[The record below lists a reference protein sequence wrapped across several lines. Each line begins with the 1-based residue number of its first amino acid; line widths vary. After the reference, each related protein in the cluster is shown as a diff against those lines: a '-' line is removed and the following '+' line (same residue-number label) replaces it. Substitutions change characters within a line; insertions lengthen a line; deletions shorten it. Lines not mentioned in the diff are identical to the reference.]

1 MRRTRLM
8 PVLVAMLVALS
19 GAVVVPFTSPPASAQ
34 EAATTLDVALL
45 GDSYSSG
52 NGAGDY
58 YGDSSAYR
66 SRNSWAHHYVNWLNG
81 QGVHTTLTNLSHSGA
96 TTGSVL
102 AEQVAAVPE
111 GTDLVMLTIGGND
124 VGFAAIV
131 QKCFALGLR
140 SASECQEA
148 VDGASNGMAQVEEST
163 RAILSALDAK
173 LADGAQVILVGY
185 PYLAT
190 DVSYTLRNWGKSYDA
205 GSGVRGL
212 TDQAT
217 AMQSS
222 LVQEWNAAA
231 PGLQAT
237 FVDGTATA
245 FSGHEPDPSVWAR
258 NDYRWIN
265 EFFETE
271 GRRAGDGTTTS
282 TWSLDPA
289 VFYHPNMIGH
299 EQIGDLIAKQVG
311 IPSAAKP
318 AGARRAPIAPALAAA
333 DATPETPFAW
343 IQGPYVAR
351 AGEKL
356 TIDASA
362 SYATAGQ
369 ITSYEWD
376 FDGDGVY
383 DETTSTPT
391 VDHVFAS
398 EAEGSL
404 ALRVTQSNG
413 GSAVATTDLLVSD
426 DGDSTPAATDNCP
439 TVGNW
444 GQTDYDGDGLG
455 DECDPAPGYPTAD
468 KDGVTVETA
477 GGSDGN

>member
-1 MRRTRLM
+1 M
-8 PVLVAMLVALS
+8 
-19 GAVVVPFTSPPASAQ
+19 
-34 EAATTLDVALL
+34 
-45 GDSYSSG
+45 
-52 NGAGDY
+52 
-58 YGDSSAYR
+58 
-66 SRNSWAHHYVNWLNG
+66 
-81 QGVHTTLTNLSHSGA
+81 
-96 TTGSVL
+96 
-102 AEQVAAVPE
+102 
-111 GTDLVMLTIGGND
+111 
-124 VGFAAIV
+124 
-131 QKCFALGLR
+131 
-140 SASECQEA
+140 
-148 VDGASNGMAQVEEST
+148 
-163 RAILSALDAK
+163 
-173 LADGAQVILVGY
+173 
-185 PYLAT
+185 
-190 DVSYTLRNWGKSYDA
+190 
-205 GSGVRGL
+205 
-212 TDQAT
+212 
-217 AMQSS
+217 
-222 LVQEWNAAA
+222 
-231 PGLQAT
+231 
-237 FVDGTATA
+237 
-245 FSGHEPDPSVWAR
+245 
-258 NDYRWIN
+258 
-265 EFFETE
+265 
-271 GRRAGDGTTTS
+271 
-282 TWSLDPA
+282 
-289 VFYHPNMIGH
+289 
-299 EQIGDLIAKQVG
+299 
-311 IPSAAKP
+311 
-318 AGARRAPIAPALAAA
+318 
-333 DATPETPFAW
+333 
-343 IQGPYVAR
+343 AR

>member
-1 MRRTRLM
+1 MRLAPVM
-8 PVLVAMLVALS
+8 PALIAMLVALS
-19 GAVVVPFTSPPASAQ
+19 GAVVAPLASPPARAQ
-34 EAATTLDVALL
+34 EADSILDVALL

-52 NGAGDY
+52 NGAGAY
-58 YGDSSAYR
+58 YGDASAYR
-66 SRNSWAHHYVNWLNG
+66 SRNSWAHHYVAWLNG

-102 AEQVAAVPE
+102 AEQVEAVPE

-124 VGFAAIV
+124 VGFATIV
-131 QKCFALGLR
+131 EKCFALGLR
-140 SASECQEA
+140 SASECRSA
-148 VDGASNGMAQVEEST
+148 VDGASAGMARAEEST
-163 RAILSALDAK
+163 RSILSALDAK
-173 LADGAQVILVGY
+173 LADGAQVVLVGY

-190 DVSYTLRNWGKSYDA
+190 NASYTLRDWGMSYDA

-217 AMQSS
+217 AMQSA
-222 LVQEWNAAA
+222 LVQEWNASA
-231 PGLQAT
+231 PGLRAT
-237 FVDGTATA
+237 YIDGTVTA
-245 FSGHEPDPSVWAR
+245 FNGHEPDPSVWSR

-265 EFFETE
+265 EFFETD
-271 GRRAGDGTTTS
+271 GRLADDGTTTS

-289 VFYHPNMIGH
+289 VFYHPNRIGH
-299 EQIGDLIAKQVG
+299 EQIGDLIINQVG
-311 IPSAAKP
+311 IPSSAQP
-318 AGARRAPIAPALAAA
+318 AGARPAPIAPALAAA

-343 IQGPYVAR
+343 IQGPYVVKT
-351 AGEKL
+351 GETL

-362 SYATAGQ
+362 SYATIGR

-376 FDGDGVY
+376 FNGDGVY

-391 VDHVFAS
+391 VDHIFIS

-413 GSAVATTDLLVSD
+413 GSAVASTDLLVTV
-426 DGDSTPAATDNCP
+426 DGDSTPASADNCP
-439 TVGNW
+439 AVDNW
-444 GQTDYDGDGLG
+444 GQTDDDGDGLG
-455 DECDPAPGYPTAD
+455 DECDPDPGYPTAD

-477 GGSDGN
+477 SGGNGS